1 MKQNILVVE
10 DDEDILELIVFN
22 LKKEGAVV
30 RAADSGEKALIMA
43 RTDPPDLILLDIML
57 PGLDGIEV
65 CRQLKGDK
73 TTRQIPVIMVTAKGE
88 ETDVVTGL
96 EMGADDYLTKPFRP
110 KELVAR
116 IRAVL
121 RRAPRGT
128 PEEDTRV
135 VRIRDIEIHP
145 GRREVRVKGKPVDL
159 TYTEFEVLRFLS
171 QRPGWVFTRYQL
183 VDGIRGE
190 NYPVTDRSVDVQ
202 IVGLRRKLGK
212 TGECIETVRGVGYR
226 FRDIET

>member
-10 DDEDILELIVFN
+10 DDEDILELILFN

-30 RAADSGEKALIMA
+30 RAADSGEKALTMA

-65 CRQLKGDK
+65 CRQLKSEK
-73 TTRQIPVIMVTAKGE
+73 TTRHIPVIMVTAKGE
-88 ETDVVTGL
+88 ETDIVTGL
-96 EMGADDYLTKPFRP
+96 EMGADDYMTKPFRP

-121 RRAPRGT
+121 RRTPRAAAA
-128 PEEDTRV
+128 EDTRV
-135 VRIRDIEIHP
+135 VRIGDIEIHP

-183 VDGIRGE
+183 VDGIRGD
-190 NYPVTDRSVDVQ
+190 NYPVTDRAVDVQ

-212 TGECIETVRGVGYR
+212 AGDCVETVRGVGYR
-226 FRDIET
+226 FKDSVL